1 MENKKNPIIPYL
13 IGILLLVG
21 VIFYGVYYKV
31 SGNLEFQ
38 ASLQS
43 IAQEVQQNK
52 TLASEGIAVAIQ
64 GHQDFMRT
72 VQGDFDQFYI
82 REFQKNEFVRTFDTL
97 IEEIS
102 SNVAPLV
109 VSSLNISSPISSVDG
124 SVESIP
130 ISITL
135 TTNKDSLLALVQRLE
150 SVGLDRTNPFYLME
164 LQSLNFQVPTNQET
178 DQLPEITTTL
188 NFNIS
193 KTISSND

>member
-21 VIFYGVYYKV
+21 AIFYGVYYKV
-31 SGNLEFQ
+31 SGNLEIQ

-97 IEEIS
+97 IDEIS